1 VTQCKKFESTM
12 EYDKLSGSFNT
23 ADEYVSTAI
32 PWGGI
37 RCLVLVIVKRS
48 KRLC

>member
-1 VTQCKKFESTM
+1 MTQCKMVESTV
-12 EYDKLSGSFNT
+12 ENGKLSGSVKT
-23 ADEYVSTAI
+23 ADIHVSTAI

-48 KRLC
+48 KRLY